1 MTRTAPTPAIA
12 PIARRI
18 ALALAL
24 AALLAACAGEDAA
37 PGGATPNPTGSAPPA
52 APAAADGT
60 SAADAAPAPT
70 TAEVIANAPPADWR
84 RPADADLL
92 VLELA
97 TGGRAVIELAPDFAP
112 RHVERIRALA
122 GARYWDGLVVLR
134 SQDNYVIQW
143 GDPAGGTPAERA
155 LPAPSPR
162 LPAEFDRAAAG
173 LPFTAL
179 ADGDV
184 YAPEAGWSRSF
195 PAARD
200 PAEGRAWLAHCYGT
214 VGAGRDLAADSSN
227 GSELYLVT
235 GHAPRHLDR
244 NITSVGRVLQ
254 GMEHLSVLPRGTGPL
269 GFYTDPAQHVG
280 IVSLRLASDLPEA
293 QRPRLEVLD
302 SASPSFE
309 RLVEARRH
317 RGEAWFIDPVG
328 HVELCNV
335 PIPVREV
342 GAADAG

>member
-1 MTRTAPTPAIA
+1 MTRTAPSPS
-12 PIARRI
+12 PFARRA

-24 AALLAACAGEDAA
+24 AALLAACAGDEGAPGDAA
-37 PGGATPNPTGSAPPA
+37 PDGVAPAATDAPDAPPA
-52 APAAADGT
+52 DAP
-60 SAADAAPAPT
+60 AADAAPGPT
-70 TAEVIANAPPADWR
+70 TAEVIAAAPPAHWR
-84 RPADADLL
+84 RPSDDDLL

-143 GDPAGGTPAERA
+143 GDPAGGTPDERP
-155 LPAPSPR
+155 LPQPSPR
-162 LPAEFDRAAAG
+162 LPAEFDREAAG
-173 LPFTAL
+173 LPFATL
-179 ADGDV
+179 ADGDL

-195 PAARD
+195 PAGRD
-200 PAEGRAWLAHCYGT
+200 PAAGRAWLAHCYGT

-244 NITSVGRVLQ
+244 NITTVGRVLQ

-269 GFYTDPAQHVG
+269 GFYEDPAQQVG
-280 IVSLRLASDLPEA
+280 IVSLRLAADLPEA
-293 QRPRLEVLD
+293 QRPALEVLD
-302 SASPSFE
+302 SASPSFA

-317 RGEAWFIDPVG
+317 RREEWFIDPVG

-342 GAADAG
+342 AASGG

>member
-1 MTRTAPTPAIA
+1 MTRHAM
-12 PIARRI
+12 PIPRR
-18 ALALAL
+18 ASLALAL
-24 AALLAACAGEDAA
+24 AALLAGCGAA
-37 PGGATPNPTGSAPPA
+37 DDAPPA
-52 APAAADGT
+52 LAAPP
-60 SAADAAPAPT
+60 SAAAPATDAGAPAEAAPAPGPT
-70 TAEVIANAPPADWR
+70 TAEVIAAAPPADWR
-84 RPADADLL
+84 RPADQDLL

-112 RHVERIRALA
+112 LHAERIRALA
-122 GARYWDGLVVLR
+122 RARYWDGLVVLR

-200 PAEGRAWLAHCYGT
+200 PAGGRAWLAHCYGT

-244 NITSVGRVLQ
+244 NITTVGRVLQ

-269 GFYTDPAQHVG
+269 GFYEDPAQQVG
-280 IVSLRLASDLPEA
+280 IVSLRLAADLPEG
-293 QRPRLEVLD
+293 QRPALEVLD
-302 SASPSFE
+302 SASPSFA

-317 RGEAWFIDPVG
+317 RREEWFIDPVG

-335 PIPVREV
+335 PIPVREA
-342 GAADAG
+342 GAAG

>member
-12 PIARRI
+12 PIARRTV
-18 ALALAL
+18 LALAL
-24 AALLAACAGEDAA
+24 AMAALTAGCAGDEAA
-37 PGGATPNPTGSAPPA
+37 PGDAASTPRAADAAAPSAPGE
-52 APAAADGT
+52 AAD
-60 SAADAAPAPT
+60 AAAPAPT
-70 TAEVIANAPPADWR
+70 TADVIANAPPEDWR

-155 LPAPSPR
+155 LPEPSPR
-162 LPAEFDRAAAG
+162 LPAEFDREAAG
-173 LPFTAL
+173 LSFMTL
-179 ADGDV
+179 ADGDL

-200 PAEGRAWLAHCYGT
+200 PAAGRAWLAHCYGT

-244 NITSVGRVLQ
+244 NITTVGRVLQ

-269 GFYTDPAQHVG
+269 GFYEDPAQQVG
-280 IVSLRLASDLPEA
+280 IVSLRLAADLPEG

-302 SASPSFE
+302 SASPSFA

-317 RGEAWFIDPVG
+317 RREEWFIDPVG

-342 GAADAG
+342 AASGG